1 MERPLH
7 IITQE
12 AITREHDLSLLVA
25 EKGWRHSTVS
35 ARGYPAALHALA
47 REVEEA
53 DERPVLFTS
62 LMVAGFVERHHPV
75 LARGLIRA
83 STFLRHSHYHAYLPQ
98 GMALNEHGIYLPWG
112 QIQRQAD
119 RLRTLFPQGL
129 FIRPDSPLKP
139 FTGFAVGHDRLAEEW
154 MLQTQTCH
162 IAMQEMCFVA
172 PCLEL
177 DSTEYRVWIVN
188 AQPVT
193 SSAYGWDVEKIWR
206 GDVPSPIIQAATAL
220 GRKLELT
227 EQVYTADFIM
237 HGERPRLV
245 ELNAV
250 STSGWYPDM
259 KPSAL
264 IEALEQVFL

>member
-1 MERPLH
+1 MNRPLH

-12 AITREHDLSLLVA
+12 AIIREHDISPLIA
-25 EKGWRHSTVS
+25 ARGWRHSTVP
-35 ARGYPAALHALA
+35 ANGYLTALHALERDVA
-47 REVEEA
+47 EK

-75 LARGLIRA
+75 LSRGLIRA
-83 STFLRHSHYHAYLPQ
+83 SAFLRHSHYHAYLPR
-98 GMALNEHGIYLPWG
+98 GMALNEDGIYLPWG
-112 QIQRQAD
+112 QIQQQAA
-119 RLRTLFPQGL
+119 RLKALFPQGL

-154 MLQTQTCH
+154 MLQTKTCH
-162 IAMQEMCFVA
+162 IPMQEMCFVA
-172 PCLEL
+172 PCLDL

-188 AQPVT
+188 ARPVT

-206 GDVPSPIIQAATAL
+206 GDVPPPIIHAATDL
-220 GRKLELT
+220 GRELKLT

-264 IEALEQVFL
+264 MEALDQVFL